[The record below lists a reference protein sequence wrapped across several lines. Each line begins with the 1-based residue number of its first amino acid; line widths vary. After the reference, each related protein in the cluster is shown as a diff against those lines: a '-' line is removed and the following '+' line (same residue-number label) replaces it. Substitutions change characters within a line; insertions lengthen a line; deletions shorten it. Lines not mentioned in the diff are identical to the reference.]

1 MHPRFPRGSPTGRG
15 GPGAAPGH
23 RSILEGLGV
32 GSWDQPGL
40 GHGAGSSY
48 LVCGHWSSGRVLEGR
63 CRPRT
68 KGLGG
73 LQVCPETRPVG
84 SRSHDTK
91 LPGRQL
97 QETGGPSAAGQVT
110 GTARLA
116 PAVYTPLPAQCP
128 RPSSPSEAAA
138 EPRSPRRLL
147 RGAAPAH
154 SPQNS
159 SRTAA
164 GRPGRPAFQSE

>member
-32 GSWDQPGL
+32 GSWDKVLLSCLWPLEQWPSPRRQVQAKDKGTWG
-40 GHGAGSSY
+40 GHRSI
-48 LVCGHWSSGRVLEGR
+48 
-63 CRPRT
+63 
-68 KGLGG
+68 
-73 LQVCPETRPVG
+73 PEMRPVG

-91 LPGRQL
+91 LPRTQL
-97 QETGGPSAAGQVT
+97 QETGGHLRCCSGDRHGQAGAHRVHT
-110 GTARLA
+110 SPGSM
-116 PAVYTPLPAQCP
+116 PH
-128 RPSSPSEAAA
+128 PSSLSEAAA
-138 EPRSPRRLL
+138 EPRSPL

-154 SPQNS
+154 SPQNN

-164 GRPGRPAFQSE
+164 GRSGRPAFQSE